1 MLQQINF
8 EEYKD
13 YGKDDMLRPA
23 ICLYN
28 QNNYQISMSNI
39 FFISYIAQRQIVVS
53 MLPYLQ

>member
-13 YGKDDMLRPA
+13 YGKDD